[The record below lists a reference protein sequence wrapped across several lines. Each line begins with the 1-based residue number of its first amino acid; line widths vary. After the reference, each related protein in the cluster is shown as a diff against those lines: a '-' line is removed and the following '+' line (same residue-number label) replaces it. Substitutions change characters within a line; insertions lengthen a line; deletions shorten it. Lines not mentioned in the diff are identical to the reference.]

1 MADTSADLIARLLAR
16 RERWVELEPGRE
28 LRIRRPAEADIG
40 LYVRAIGIDQLGKAV
55 VGWSGFTE
63 ADVLGATQG
72 STSPVPFDQALC
84 IELLRDRVE
93 WVGKL
98 ADAVMD
104 DIRAHL
110 ESREAARKN

>member
-1 MADTSADLIARLLAR
+1 MAGTADLIARLLAR
-16 RERWVELEPGRE
+16 RERWIEIEPGRE
-28 LRIRRPAEADIG
+28 LLIRRPAEAELNLYIRGIG
-40 LYVRAIGIDQLGKAV
+40 VEQLGKAV

-63 ADVLGATQG
+63 ADVLGPTQG
-72 STSPVPFDQALC
+72 STSAVPFDQALC

-93 WVGKL
+93 WIGKL
-98 ADAVMD
+98 ADALMD